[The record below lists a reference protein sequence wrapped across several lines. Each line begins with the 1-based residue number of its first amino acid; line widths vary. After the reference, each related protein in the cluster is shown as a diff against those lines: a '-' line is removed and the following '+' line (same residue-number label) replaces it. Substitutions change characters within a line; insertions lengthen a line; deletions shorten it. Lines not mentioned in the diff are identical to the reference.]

1 MNYKKLYE
9 ELKKEILLNQ
19 EYIKNGKMGI
29 EEKGDTFQGWV
40 EGRDYQN
47 RKYLELMDKNERN
60 YRN

>member
-29 EEKGDTFQGWV
+29 EEKGDTFQG
-40 EGRDYQN
+40 G
-47 RKYLELMDKNERN
+47 
-60 YRN
+60 